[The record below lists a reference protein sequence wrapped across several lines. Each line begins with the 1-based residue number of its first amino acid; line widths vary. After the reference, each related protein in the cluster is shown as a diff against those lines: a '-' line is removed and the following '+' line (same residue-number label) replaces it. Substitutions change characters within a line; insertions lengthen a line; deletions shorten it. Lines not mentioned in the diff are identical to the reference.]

1 MYGGLVRAI
10 DRHPVV
16 ARLVLSLAAATSLVA
31 ARAPS
36 AAADPCG
43 GRVACKCGDTVTAN
57 YQLTRDLGPCGT
69 HGLSVESK
77 VLLDCGGFS
86 ITGLGDGSEQYGI
99 ALAGRNDGEVV
110 GATVKN
116 CRVSRFLRG
125 IRVRAG
131 NSNLIADNVAFDN
144 GDHKT
149 HVGYGIDVSG
159 RSRNNLVQNNEVRG
173 NADEGI
179 HIGTGSRDNRF
190 ANNVVA
196 DNYRENLYLLGADG
210 NAFVGNTLGGGGVNS
225 LYLKDSSRNRFE
237 GNTFRG
243 KPARIIGGSHD
254 NRFVDNAF
262 TGAGLHFTLYRRDAR
277 YPYRN
282 RVVGG
287 SITDADPC
295 LRFTSSREN
304 VIEDVAL
311 GKCALA
317 VRGESQSGPSEMTV
331 LGAAPAAVVLDD
343 GSTLHVGRKASVQV
357 QDAAGAPVSSAE
369 VQAKDAGGAPLWTAT
384 TDDAGTTPPQPF
396 VTATFTGT
404 RKTTRGPITVTA
416 TKPGYAPV
424 SVTVPATESGV
435 LTISIRPE

>member
-1 MYGGLVRAI
+1 MNTP
-10 DRHPVV
+10 DRHRV
-16 ARLVLSLAAATSLVA
+16 AHLVLSLTAAALLLA
-31 ARAPS
+31 ARPPS

-43 GRVACKCGDTVTAN
+43 GRVACTCGDTVTAS
-57 YQLTRDLGPCGT
+57 YQLTGNLGPCPA
-69 HGLSVESK
+69 HGLTVESK

-99 ALAGRNDGEVV
+99 ALSARGGGEVV

-125 IRVRAG
+125 IRVRTG
-131 NSNLIADNVAFDN
+131 NSNLIADNVTFDN
-144 GDHKT
+144 GNHRT
-149 HVGYGIDVSG
+149 HVGYGIDISG
-159 RSRNNLVQNNEVRG
+159 RSHNNIVQNNEVRG

-179 HIGTGSRDNRF
+179 HIGTGSRNNRF

-225 LYLKDSSRNRFE
+225 LYLKDSSRNVFE
-237 GNTFRG
+237 GNRFRG
-243 KPARIIGGSHD
+243 KPARIIGGSRD

-262 TGAGLHFTLYRRDAR
+262 AGATLHFTLYKRDAR

-295 LRFTSSREN
+295 VRFTSARDN
-304 VIEDVAL
+304 VIEDVEL

-317 VRGESQSGPSEMTV
+317 VRGESASGPSEMTV
-331 LGAAPAAVVLDD
+331 LGAAPAAMRLDD
-343 GSTLHVGRKASVQV
+343 ESTLHVGRKASVHV
-357 QDAAGAPVSSAE
+357 KDAAGAPVAAAE
-369 VQAKDAGGAPLWTAT
+369 VQAKDAGGAMLWSAT
-384 TDDAGTTPPQPF
+384 TDDAGNTPPQPF

-404 RKTTRGPITVTA
+404 RRTARGPITVTA
-416 TKPGYAPV
+416 AKPGYAPT
-424 SVTVPATESGV
+424 SVTAPPTEGGAV
-435 LTISIRPE
+435 TISIRPE